1 MMRQPFVRSII
12 GEGFLR
18 RYFKSSQTIAAPT
31 VVSAD
36 AAAIRPYLTVV
47 PPCRGRNHFAS
58 STVAPSSSLTA
69 GQQHQQPHHIQR
81 QLFSSYSSI
90 HHERH
95 KRLILTH
102 ALPHVHDDGWTDDA
116 IASGTLD
123 ANLPPS
129 YIGMMGDGL
138 SSSSTL
144 PLGNA
149 DLVAFFMEECNE
161 TLKLQL
167 AAAAE
172 LEPIVSTA
180 SMTQDEYYNHIS
192 SRIYNAMH
200 QRLSLV
206 IPFVKSNRWHEG
218 MAIGALPQNA
228 IRTIQQLDT
237 MANIVL
243 DYALSSGSK
252 MGGGETYSITRTP
265 AQRTA
270 IVAAYAAAELH
281 LLSDGNDGTFSTFG
295 GKSASSLRGEKESYR
310 ATWTFLEARSA
321 EVARFIV
328 DGGSAMLPNSLPSSL
343 PQPAHVITA
352 ATSVAS
358 SLAGAALSLASPAAA
373 AAVAGHV
380 VPHTQ
385 NAMTSAFTF
394 LENVVRSTTQQ
405 PAAMGG
411 ATASSTMRG
420 NGTRPSDY
428 TVETATLPPFDASEE
443 IFGGGEGKSTVASKS
458 KK

>member
-1 MMRQPFVRSII
+1 MMQQQFARLMP
-12 GEGFLR
+12 
-18 RYFKSSQTIAAPT
+18 RYFRVCQTIAASTST

-36 AAAIRPYLTVV
+36 AAAASRPYSIQVL
-47 PPCRGRNHFAS
+47 PCRGSYHFTSS
-58 STVAPSSSLTA
+58 STTTTTTGASSSLTA
-69 GQQHQQPHHIQR
+69 GQQHLQPHHDHR
-81 QLFSSYSSI
+81 QLYSTSF
-90 HHERH
+90 HHDRH

-102 ALPHVHDDGWTDDA
+102 ALQHVHDDGWTDDA

-161 TLKLQL
+161 TLKQQL
-167 AAAAE
+167 ATAAE
-172 LEPIVSTA
+172 SEPKVSTTT
-180 SMTQDEYYNHIS
+180 MTQDEYYNHIS
-192 SRIYNAMH
+192 SRIYKALQ

-206 IPFVKSNRWHEG
+206 LPYVKSSRWHEG

-252 MGGGETYSITRTP
+252 VGGGGNLTTRTP

-270 IVAAYAAAELH
+270 IVAAYAAVELH
-281 LLSDGNDGTFSTFG
+281 LLSDGKDGTFSTIG
-295 GKSASSLRGEKESYR
+295 GKSATSLRGEEERYR
-310 ATWTFLEARSA
+310 ATWAFLEARSA

-328 DGGSAMLPNSLPSSL
+328 DGGGKMPDSL
-343 PQPAHVITA
+343 PQPTHVITA
-352 ATSVAS
+352 ATAVAS

-380 VPHTQ
+380 LPHTQ

-394 LENVVRSTTQQ
+394 LENVVRNTTQQ
-405 PAAMGG
+405 PAALSG
-411 ATASSTMRG
+411 ATASTMRG
-420 NGTRPSDY
+420 DGTRPSDY
-428 TVETATLPPFDASEE
+428 TAETATLPPFDASDE
-443 IFGGGEGKSTVASKS
+443 IFGGGGNTTKSN
-458 KK
+458 